1 VVVPSKAAV
10 VVQAKQ
16 QWLCKQSKA
25 AVAVQAKQQW
35 LCQAKQQWLCKQSIS
50 GCASKAAVAVP
61 SKAAHLGLTY
71 FDGDLAGV
79 RDVKLGSV
87 LFPTARQGYKAKQN
101 KGT

>member
-1 VVVPSKAAV
+1 MKSDAEEKWTPAQEGSGC
-10 VVQAKQ
+10 AKQ
-16 QWLCKQSKA
+16 SSSGCASKA
-25 AVAVQAKQQW
+25 AVAVQAKQ
-35 LCQAKQQWLCKQSIS
+35 SSS
-50 GCASKAAVAVP
+50 GCASKAAVVVP

-101 KGT
+101 KGM